1 MNLNDTLI
9 MLSEK
14 LPTFAENCVT
24 VRSKDTALKAGIL
37 GEFQV
42 VTNDLNLI
50 AECLMEIEASGI
62 QQKALRGFQN
72 PAEANKEISIQVST
86 VTWVANK
93 ARSGIK
99 ITVWGP
105 TVQAKPEQE
114 PAAKSSWNT

>member
-1 MNLNDTLI
+1 MNLDDTLT
-9 MLSEK
+9 MLGEK
-14 LPTFAENCVT
+14 LPNFAEHCVT
-24 VRSKDTALKAGIL
+24 VRSKEAAIKAGIL

-50 AECLMEIEASGI
+50 AECLLEIETSGI

-72 PAEANKEISIQVST
+72 PLKVASGISIQVST
-86 VTWVANK
+86 VAWVANK

-105 TVQAKPEQE
+105 AKKQAEPEQE
-114 PAAKSSWNT
+114 PAARSWNT

>member
-1 MNLNDTLI
+1 MNLDETLTQ
-9 MLSEK
+9 LAEK

-24 VRSKDTALKAGIL
+24 VRSKETALKAGIL

-50 AECLMEIEASGI
+50 ADCLIEIEDSGI

-72 PAEANKEISIQVST
+72 PAEASKGISIQVAT
-86 VTWVANK
+86 VAWIGNK
-93 ARSGIK
+93 ARSGVK

-105 TVQAKPEQE
+105 AKKQAEPEQE
-114 PAAKSSWNT
+114 STDSPWST

>member
-1 MNLNDTLI
+1 MNLDETLT
-9 MLSEK
+9 MLAEK
-14 LPTFAENCVT
+14 LPNFAEHCVT
-24 VRSKDTALKAGIL
+24 VRSKEAALKAGIL

-50 AECLMEIEASGI
+50 AECLLEIETSGI

-72 PAEANKEISIQVST
+72 PLKVASGISIQVST
-86 VTWVANK
+86 VAWVANK

-105 TVQAKPEQE
+105 AKKKAEPEQE
-114 PAAKSSWNT
+114 STDSPWA

>member
-1 MNLNDTLI
+1 MNLDETLTQ
-9 MLSEK
+9 LAEK
-14 LPTFAENCVT
+14 LPVFADNCVT
-24 VRSKDTALKAGIL
+24 VRSKETALKAGIL

-50 AECLMEIEASGI
+50 AECLIEIEASGI

-72 PAEANKEISIQVST
+72 PLRAVSKISIQVST
-86 VTWVANK
+86 VAWVANK

-105 TVQAKPEQE
+105 AKKKAEPEQE
-114 PAAKSSWNT
+114 PAAQGWNG